1 MSGEKNLEKL
11 IASMAPNLSDIEY
24 VFGLVATANYEQIAL
39 LEPKGTLHEKEG
51 ITVILEK
58 QQADESNIA
67 YSGVFKCITLN
78 VHSSLDAVGL
88 TAAVATKLT
97 KSNISANVIAAYYH
111 DHIFIKSHDAGKALS
126 ALNELVKKGF

>member
-11 IASMAPNLSDIEY
+11 IASMAPSLSDIEY
-24 VFGLVATANYEQIAL
+24 VFGLVATADYEQIAL
-39 LEPKGTLHEKEG
+39 LEPKGTFHEKEG
-51 ITVILEK
+51 VTVILEK
-58 QQADESNIA
+58 QKANESNIA

-97 KSNISANVIAAYYH
+97 EFNISANVIAAYYH

>member
-39 LEPKGTLHEKEG
+39 LEPKGTFHEKEG

-58 QQADESNIA
+58 QKADESNIA
-67 YSGVFKCITLN
+67 YSSVFKCITLN